1 MFVIRDARMDDLPG
15 LKALAAVLNT
25 VNLPNDEGALRELL
39 DLSVRS
45 FTARVKKPQ
54 EREYLFV
61 MEDTTTQKLVGTSQI
76 IAQHGTREAPHIY
89 FDVLD
94 EERYSETIDRHFRH
108 KVLRIGFDHDG
119 PTEIGGLVLDPA
131 LRRAPGKLGKQLSF
145 VRFVF
150 MGMHR
155 SWFRPTII
163 AELLPPLVDGNKSV
177 LWEALGRR
185 FTGLD
190 YLEADRISKT
200 NKEFIKGL
208 FPSGLIYATL
218 IDPAA
223 QQVIGEVGPQT
234 EGVKKMLTAIGFAP
248 VGRIDPF
255 DGGPHFEAN
264 AEDVWPLMKTRSGT
278 ARVIDAAALDDAP
291 GESCE
296 GLVSV
301 ERSKPTRKS
310 KATSA
315 APLSAASTAPPSAFR
330 CVQTHFKEVGDVI
343 EIPVESAAALEIVDG
358 DDVWALAIARHTRL

>member
-1 MFVIRDARMDDLPG
+1 MFVIRDARLTDLAG
-15 LKALAAVLNT
+15 LAALAAVLNT
-25 VNLPNDEGALRELL
+25 VNLPNDREALEALL

-45 FTARVKKPQ
+45 FAGRVKNPLR
-54 EREYLFV
+54 REYLFV
-61 MEDTTTQKLVGTSQI
+61 MEEMSTGRIVGTSQI

-145 VRFVF
+145 VRFLWIA
-150 MGMHR
+150 MHR
-155 SWFRPTII
+155 AWFRPTII
-163 AELLPPLVDGNKSV
+163 AELLPPLKDGKSV

-190 YLEADRISKT
+190 YLEADKISKT

-208 FPSGLIYATL
+208 FPSGLIYASL
-218 IDPAA
+218 FDAAA

-234 EGVKKMLTAIGFAP
+234 EGVKKMLTSIGF
-248 VGRIDPF
+248 GHIDRIDPF
-255 DGGPHFEAN
+255 DGGPHFEA
-264 AEDVWPLMKTRSGT
+264 KTEEVSPVTKTKPGT
-278 ARVIDAAALDDAP
+278 VRVLEGVSLDDVV

-296 GLVSV
+296 GLVAI
-301 ERSKPTRKS
+301 ERRAMRKT
-310 KATSA
+310 KTA
-315 APLSAASTAPPSAFR
+315 AASVPASMFR
-330 CVQTHFKEVGDVI
+330 CAQTYFREVGQGSDRVI
-343 EIPVESAAALEIVDG
+343 ELPKEAALALDVVDG
-358 DDVWALAIARHTRL
+358 DEVWALALARHSRM

>member
-1 MFVIRDARMDDLPG
+1 MYVIRDARLDDLPG

-25 VNLPNDEGALRELL
+25 VNLPNDENALKELL

-45 FTARVKKPQ
+45 FAARVKNPLR
-54 EREYLFV
+54 REYLFV
-61 MEDTTTQKLVGTSQI
+61 MEDTTTKQLVGTSQI

-119 PTEIGGLVLDPA
+119 PTEIGGLVLDPS

-155 SWFRPTII
+155 DHFRPTII
-163 AELLPPLVDGNKSV
+163 AELLPPLVDNKSV

-190 YLEADRISKT
+190 YLEADRISKN

-208 FPSGLIYATL
+208 FPSGLIYTSL
-218 IDPAA
+218 FDEAA
-223 QQVIGEVGPQT
+223 QKVIGQVGPQT
-234 EGVKKMLTAIGFAP
+234 EGVKKMLTAIGFVA
-248 VGRIDPF
+248 VDRIDPF
-255 DGGPHFEAN
+255 DGGPHFEAK
-264 AEDVWPLMKTRSGT
+264 ADDVWPIKKTRPGT
-278 ARVIDAAALDDAP
+278 VRVIDVAGLDDAP

-296 GLVSV
+296 GLVAV
-301 ERSKPTRKS
+301 ER
-310 KATSA
+310 KAVKKE
-315 APLSAASTAPPSAFR
+315 PPASYFR

-343 EIPVESAAALEIVDG
+343 EVPHDTAAALDVKNG
-358 DDVWALAIARHTRL
+358 DAVFALAVARHTRL